1 MQLSIEE
8 ELTDDDFEKLN
19 MLCGLPIPVSR
30 LETAKRPRRERLCDV
45 PHYSEPSDENKHML
59 SSLLYHIGRMDLRN
73 RLLGVQG
80 KYLTWKL
87 VDL

>member
-1 MQLSIEE
+1 MCCAGYLFQSA
-8 ELTDDDFEKLN
+8 
-19 MLCGLPIPVSR
+19 VSKQR
-30 LETAKRPRRERLCDV
+30 NARGASGFAMS
-45 PHYSEPSDENKHML
+45 HYSASSDENKHML